1 MRIALDVDGVLAD
14 VIQTWLIYNNRIR
27 KSITKNEI
35 TEWNFWEKF
44 QINRFDF
51 YKELSTCWK
60 SWKEIPPTEEKLST
74 IINELSK
81 FGTIDIVTARERST
95 DEFVKNW
102 LKSQKI
108 IYQNYVSVIDGP
120 KKALL
125 DYDVFIDDSP
135 LNAKKIADA
144 DKKILLYSQPW
155 NLNIDNSSILRIDTL
170 SEAKKHLQQFH

>member
-44 QINRFDF
+44 QIDRFDF
-51 YKELSTCWK
+51 YRELSTCWK

-81 FGTIDIVTARERST
+81 FGTIDIVTAREPST
-95 DEFVKNW
+95 DDFVKNW

-120 KKALL
+120 KKAQL

-155 NLNIDNSSILRIDTL
+155 NLNINNSSILRIDTL
-170 SEAKKHLQQFH
+170 SDAKKYLQ

>member
-44 QINRFDF
+44 QIDRFDF
-51 YKELSTCWK
+51 YRELSTCWK

-81 FGTIDIVTARERST
+81 FGTIDIVTAREPST
-95 DEFVKNW
+95 DDFVKNW

-108 IYQNYVSVIDGP
+108 IYKNYVSVIDGP
-120 KKALL
+120 KKAQL

-155 NLNIDNSSILRIDTL
+155 NLNINNSSILRIDTL
-170 SEAKKHLQQFH
+170 SDAKKYLQ